1 MQYMPPPPDR
11 GESVAGYSDKQI
23 IQVLV
28 NSANNGREFELEDI
42 VLAKTITLKGYTLFM
57 NLGSAGTMGDFGLGL
72 INDNIGKSHYVD
84 TKGTI
89 YVDIDW
95 LKVNS
100 VEGIQRHN
108 MIALPWQWNDGASQ
122 DFMTNNMVLEYNLPL
137 PTSTSIRK
145 RFRPSVYYRD
155 AAGVFN
161 RLPLP
166 APHNQDF
173 QLILYF
179 EITHDH
185 VFR

>member
-1 MQYMPPPPDR
+1 MPPPPDR
-11 GESVAGYSDKQI
+11 GETISGYSDKQI
-23 IQVLV
+23 IQVII
-28 NSANNGREFELEDI
+28 NSANNGREFELEEM
-42 VLAKTITLKGYTLFM
+42 VLAKSITLKGYTLYT
-57 NLGSAGTMGDFGLGL
+57 NLGNAGMMGDFGLGL
-72 INDNIGKSHYVD
+72 IDDVVGKSHYVD
-84 TKGTI
+84 TKGSLYI
-89 YVDIDW
+89 EIDW

-108 MIALPWQWNDGASQ
+108 MLAIPWQWVDGAANI
-122 DFMTNNMVLEYNLPL
+122 DNMLIDYNLPL

-173 QLILYF
+173 QLVLYF